1 MNQDEAADRG
11 VKTFDD
17 LADVF
22 RRRRKEIFL
31 PALAVFVLATVL
43 ALALPK
49 TYKSATTVLIEEQ
62 EVPREYVSANIA
74 SFADQRLQSI
84 NQRIMSTTK
93 LMDLITRFRL
103 YSDLKDKVPA
113 DEIVAKLRKAVK
125 FNTISADVVDPR
137 TGRPAQATIAFSV
150 SYEGRNPETVQRVAN
165 ELASLYLEENLRTRE
180 KQSSE
185 TSKFMEDEMKGLQAR
200 LAALDAKMSTYKQKN
215 LTSLPELAQLNQQ
228 GLDQVD
234 RDISRMDDQLRALR
248 ERQGYLEEQLAN
260 VTRDLP
266 LQERESLKE
275 LRLRLIELKTRFSDE
290 YPDVV
295 KTKASIREIEQ
306 QLKEKGRGASGDRPD
321 NPAYITLASQ
331 LAGNKSEIGSIRRQ
345 IAELRKKR
353 DVYRKRMEATP
364 QVEEGYKGLLVE
376 RGSLQAKYDDLN
388 RKAMDA
394 KVAQGLEKEQLAE
407 RFSIIDAARLP
418 EKPDSPNIP
427 AVLLIGLV
435 LGMGAGVAVAA
446 VRESGDDTVRSP
458 DDLARISGGL
468 PLLASVPVIVTVAD
482 EVLRKGRIMK
492 LAAVTAVVLVA
503 GVLLVHFYVIDLD
516 VAWAMV
522 VRRLTV

>member
-1 MNQDEAADRG
+1 MNQDQAPDQD
-11 VKTFDD
+11 VKTFHD

-22 RRRRKEIFL
+22 RRRKKEIFL
-31 PALAVFVLATVL
+31 PALGIF
-43 ALALPK
+43 ALAAVMAFALPR
-49 TYKSATTVLIEEQ
+49 TYKSTTTVLIEEQ

-84 NQRIMSTTK
+84 NQRIMSSTK

-103 YSDLKDKVPA
+103 YADLKDKVPV
-113 DEIVAKLRKAVK
+113 DEIVAKMRKAIK

-150 SYEGRNPETVQRVAN
+150 SYEGRDPETVQRVAN
-165 ELASLYLEENLRTRE
+165 ELASLYLGENLRTRE
-180 KQSSE
+180 KQSTE
-185 TSKFMEDEMKGLQAR
+185 TSKFMEDEMKTLQAR
-200 LAALDAKMSTYKQKN
+200 LAELDGKMSTYKKKH

-228 GLDQVD
+228 SLDQGD
-234 RDISRMDDQLRALR
+234 RDISRMEDQLRALR
-248 ERQGYLEEQLAN
+248 ERQGYLQEQLVN
-260 VTRDLP
+260 VARDLP
-266 LQERESLKE
+266 LQEKESLKQ
-275 LRLRLIELKTRFSDE
+275 LKLQLIDLKTRFSDE

-295 KTKASIREIEQ
+295 KTKAAILEIEQ
-306 QLKEKGRGASGDRPD
+306 QLKEKGTSASGDRPD

-331 LAGNKSEIGSIRRQ
+331 LAGNKSEIASIRRQ
-345 IAELRKKR
+345 IDELRKKR
-353 DVYRKRMEATP
+353 EVYRTRMEATP

-388 RKAMDA
+388 RKTMDA

-427 AVLLIGLV
+427 AILLIGLV
-435 LGMGAGVAVAA
+435 LGMGAGVGLAA

-458 DDLARISGGL
+458 DDLAKIAGGL
-468 PLLASVPVIVTVAD
+468 PVLASVPVIVTAAD
-482 EVLRKGRIMK
+482 EAVRKGRRMK
-492 LAAVTAVVLVA
+492 FAAATALVLVA
-503 GVLLVHFYVIDLD
+503 GVLLFHFFLMDLD
-516 VAWAMV
+516 LVWV
-522 VRRLTV
+522 KIVRKLPV

>member
-1 MNQDEAADRG
+1 MNQDQAPEQD
-11 VKTFDD
+11 VKSFHD

-22 RRRRKEIFL
+22 HRRKREIFL
-31 PALAVFVLATVL
+31 PALGVF
-43 ALALPK
+43 ALAAVVAFALPS
-49 TYKSATTVLIEEQ
+49 TYKSTTTVLIEEQ
-62 EVPREYVSANIA
+62 EVPREYVAANIA

-84 NQRIMSTTK
+84 NQRIMSSTR

-103 YSDLKDKVPA
+103 YTDLKEKVPA
-113 DEIVAKLRKAVK
+113 DEIVAKMRKAIK

-150 SYEGRNPETVQRVAN
+150 SYEGRHPETVQRVAS

-185 TSKFMEDEMKGLQAR
+185 TFKFMEDEMKTLQAR
-200 LAALDAKMSTYKQKN
+200 LAALDAKMSKYKKKN

-228 GLDQVD
+228 GLDQVE
-234 RDISRMDDQLRALR
+234 RDIFRMDDQLRALR
-248 ERQGYLEEQLAN
+248 ERKGYLQEQLVN

-266 LQERESLKE
+266 LQEKESLKQ
-275 LRLRLIELKTRFSDE
+275 LKLQLIDLKTRFSDE

-295 KTKASIREIEQ
+295 KTKAAIREIEK
-306 QLKEKGRGASGDRPD
+306 QLKEKGASASGDRPD

-331 LAGNKSEIGSIRRQ
+331 LAGNKSEIQSIQRQ

-353 DVYRKRMEATP
+353 EVYRKRMEASP

-418 EKPDSPNIP
+418 EKPSSPNIP
-427 AVLLIGLV
+427 AILLIGLV
-435 LGMGAGVAVAA
+435 LGMGAGVGVAA

-458 DDLARISGGL
+458 DDLTKIAGGL
-468 PLLASVPVIVTVAD
+468 PILASVPVILTAVD
-482 EVLRKGRIMK
+482 EGERKGRRMK
-492 LAAVTAVVLVA
+492 FATATAVVLVA
-503 GVLLVHFYVIDLD
+503 GVLLFHFFVMDLD
-516 VAWAMV
+516 VVWAKVMRKLAV
-522 VRRLTV
+522 